1 MATWLSA
8 ELSLVYSRLSVSEL
22 VGSFQRSSYSCRFF
36 VLPCCFFDFVG
47 RHCRRQS
54 GKTQY
59 RGYLDFISEVGSACG
74 FRVEE
79 DCLRIPSTRRV
90 RPAPARPAGGA
101 GAWGG
106 GGGGLCRSH
115 ERPWRLR
122 ARVFQTAPVPVSASA
137 LGVQRASLCTARH
150 PPPSPVASLS
160 GRLCGNL
167 HQGLTCFPETP
178 CPRALPGGDVSLRF
192 LNPAFS
198 EADCT

>member
-8 ELSLVYSRLSVSEL
+8 ELSLVYSRLPVSEL

-106 GGGGLCRSH
+106 GWRRAVSQSRTALALESTRVPDGARAGFSL
-115 ERPWRLR
+115 RPRGSEG
-122 ARVFQTAPVPVSASA
+122 F
-137 LGVQRASLCTARH
+137 SLYGPFYPIYF
-150 PPPSPVASLS
+150 PPPHSYLPSDNHLSIVHVHNSLFVRPVHLLLL
-160 GRLCGNL
+160 GFY
-167 HQGLTCFPETP
+167 HTYK
-178 CPRALPGGDVSLRF
+178 
-192 LNPAFS
+192 
-198 EADCT
+198 

>member
-8 ELSLVYSRLSVSEL
+8 ELSLVYSRLPVSEL

-106 GGGGLCRSH
+106 GGGGPCRSH

-122 ARVFQTAPVPVSASA
+122 ARAFQTAPVPVSASA
-137 LGVQRASLCTARH
+137 LGVQRASLCTA
-150 PPPSPVASLS
+150 PPPPPLPRDVPLLPSLGGFVGTFTKASLAFQKRRGPGPS
-160 GRLCGNL
+160 
-167 HQGLTCFPETP
+167 PE
-178 CPRALPGGDVSLRF
+178 AVS
-192 LNPAFS
+192 A
-198 EADCT
+198 

>member
-8 ELSLVYSRLSVSEL
+8 ELSLVYSRLPVSEL

-101 GAWGG
+101 GALGG
-106 GGGGLCRSH
+106 GWRRAVSQSRTALALESTRVPDGARAGFSLRPRGSEGFSLYGAPPLPRDVPSLPSLGGFVGTFTKASL
-115 ERPWRLR
+115 
-122 ARVFQTAPVPVSASA
+122 AFQKRRGPGPSPEAVSA
-137 LGVQRASLCTARH
+137 
-150 PPPSPVASLS
+150 
-160 GRLCGNL
+160 
-167 HQGLTCFPETP
+167 
-178 CPRALPGGDVSLRF
+178 
-192 LNPAFS
+192 
-198 EADCT
+198 